1 MKRPLIEACVDSYAS
16 AMAASRAGAD
26 RLELCVHLVIGGTT
40 PTHALFRQVQ
50 RDSGVPINVLI
61 RPRFGDFLYTEPELE
76 EMCEEI
82 AAFRDLGAN
91 GVVIGALTPDGEL
104 DLAQMRRMMACAGQM
119 EVTLHRAFDM
129 TRDPFRALEDAVS
142 LGCRTILSS
151 GQAANAALGAPLLA
165 KLNGQ
170 AAGRIDLMAGCGVK
184 RTNIAGI
191 ADTLKEYDADLLLLE
206 EVDTNSTRTYHV
218 NELELLQNAL
228 TQYPTSAFAQNYDS
242 PFLFYPITQ
251 PHGRSRSGI
260 WTASKFAATS
270 ASRVSLPVETG
281 LTKFLDL
288 DRCYSVTRLPVEN
301 GKELCLYTFHLSAY
315 TSDGK
320 IATEQLEL
328 LLNDMQAEYE
338 KGNYAIAG
346 GDFNKDLPEGGS
358 EQYFGVSTEGHNWA
372 QPIKR
377 ELFENRPLTLCAP
390 IDEEDPVASC
400 RYADGPIHDGQL
412 RVIVDGFIVSDNVSV
427 AEARVLDDGF
437 AHSDHNPV
445 RLSFR
450 LLAK

>member
-1 MKRPLIEACVDSYAS
+1 MKKVLKVA
-16 AMAASRAGAD
+16 
-26 RLELCVHLVIGGTT
+26 LCVLLALVVLAGGYFAYVMISYHRIGD
-40 PTHALFRQVQ
+40 Q
-50 RDSGVPINVLI
+50 
-61 RPRFGDFLYTEPELE
+61 ELTVRSDTDE
-76 EMCEEI
+76 KI
-82 AAFRDLGAN
+82 AAETDYTLVSWNIGFGAYE
-91 GVVIGALTPDGEL
+91 PDYGFFMDKGTQSWAWSEERL
-104 DLAQMRRMMACAGQM
+104 
-119 EVTLHRAFDM
+119 RA
-129 TRDPFRALEDAVS
+129 
-142 LGCRTILSS
+142 
-151 GQAANAALGAPLLA
+151 
-165 KLNGQ
+165 
-170 AAGRIDLMAGCGVK
+170 
-184 RTNIAGI
+184 NIAGI

-251 PHGRSRSGI
+251 PHGQSRSGI

-281 LTKFLDL
+281 LTKLLDL

-328 LLNDMQAEYE
+328 LLDDMQAEYE

-390 IDEEDPVASC
+390 IDEENPVASC

>member
-26 RLELCVHLVIGGTT
+26 RLELCAHLVIGGTT

-165 KLNGQ
+165 KLNEQ

-191 ADTLKEYDADLLLLE
+191 AAQTFCLAARDLGIGTCILGIFDAGAAGRLLE
-206 EVDTNSTRTYHV
+206 LEGLRPACLIAMGYPEQWKNGPGRKETE
-218 NELELLQNAL
+218 EL
-228 TQYPTSAFAQNYDS
+228 
-242 PFLFYPITQ
+242 
-251 PHGRSRSGI
+251 
-260 WTASKFAATS
+260 
-270 ASRVSLPVETG
+270 
-281 LTKFLDL
+281 
-288 DRCYSVTRLPVEN
+288 
-301 GKELCLYTFHLSAY
+301 
-315 TSDGK
+315 
-320 IATEQLEL
+320 
-328 LLNDMQAEYE
+328 
-338 KGNYAIAG
+338 
-346 GDFNKDLPEGGS
+346 
-358 EQYFGVSTEGHNWA
+358 
-372 QPIKR
+372 
-377 ELFENRPLTLCAP
+377 
-390 IDEEDPVASC
+390 
-400 RYADGPIHDGQL
+400 
-412 RVIVDGFIVSDNVSV
+412 
-427 AEARVLDDGF
+427 
-437 AHSDHNPV
+437 
-445 RLSFR
+445 LSFR
-450 LLAK
+450 